1 MIFDRQEGV
10 NDKNIYN
17 GFLHG
22 MEVGAL
28 RMGGE
33 SIPLACWPRLPSWLR
48 IRLKLRVGLVM
59 VGVVWAELLGVDDDD
74 TLDAAPFL
82 LLFSAV
88 AWLAAAVILLLA
100 SSARLRL

>member
-1 MIFDRQEGV
+1 
-10 NDKNIYN
+10 
-17 GFLHG
+17 
-22 MEVGAL
+22 MELGAL
-28 RMGGE
+28 RIGGE

-48 IRLKLRVGLVM
+48 IRLKLSVGRVM
-59 VGVVWAELLGVDDDD
+59 VGVVLAELLGVDA
-74 TLDAAPFL
+74 LVPAPFL